1 MNKYLSK
8 AVILFFIITSAGCD
22 KVDEL
27 VLNTDNFEIGL
38 NEKGRFSKLLDV
50 KNNTNYLFEDDIQSS
65 LLSIQV
71 NGEFELPAVGNFNE
85 KKEIITLNYPKNN
98 IVAEVKINRKDAYST
113 FELVSVTE
121 KEKVEL
127 VVWGPFKTVI
137 KETIG
142 ETIGVVRN
150 SKFAIGIQTLNMR
163 TLGGFPTNDDDSTP
177 SFNIFGTTSLSSCR
191 QSQ

>member
-71 NGEFELPAVGNFNE
+71 NGEFESPAFGYFNE
-85 KKEIITLNYPKNN
+85 
-98 IVAEVKINRKDAYST
+98 
-113 FELVSVTE
+113 
-121 KEKVEL
+121 
-127 VVWGPFKTVI
+127 GH
-137 KETIG
+137 
-142 ETIGVVRN
+142 
-150 SKFAIGIQTLNMR
+150 
-163 TLGGFPTNDDDSTP
+163 
-177 SFNIFGTTSLSSCR
+177 
-191 QSQ
+191 